1 MNWQDNPRLKA
12 AALAGVASN
21 LAYTPADRLAAALQA
36 LDILFEHLERQDAEV
51 VEAKERAES

>member
-21 LAYTPADRLAAALQA
+21 LAFPPKDRLDAAMQA
-36 LDILFEHLERQDAEV
+36 LDILFEHLEQMDADA
-51 VEAKERAES
+51 VEMAERAEK